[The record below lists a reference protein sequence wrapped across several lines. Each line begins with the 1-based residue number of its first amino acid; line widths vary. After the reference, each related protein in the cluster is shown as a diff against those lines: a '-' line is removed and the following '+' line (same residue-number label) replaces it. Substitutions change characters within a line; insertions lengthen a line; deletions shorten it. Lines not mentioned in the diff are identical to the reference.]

1 MIQPNINQRTQPPFL
16 YISTRRRTRYPYLLL
31 LIKVESEEGEP
42 NRQLFGE
49 LLDESRIH
57 FLGQFVFASGSVN
70 DGHVAFDGK
79 LVILARCAGK
89 RFEKLLFRAV
99 VHLEIQQRNLNGR
112 WKR

>member
-1 MIQPNINQRTQPPFL
+1 MIQLKINQRTQTPLFHTA
-16 YISTRRRTRYPYLLL
+16 TRRRTRYPNLLL

-42 NRQLFGE
+42 DRQLFGE

-57 FLGQFVFASGSVN
+57 FLGQFMFAGGGVN
-70 DGHVAFDGK
+70 DGHVAFYGK

-89 RFEKLLFRAV
+89 CLQKLLFRAV
-99 VHLEIQQRNLNGR
+99 VHLEIQQRDLNGR